1 VCGIPG
7 LLGVLDVA
15 KCKTIKSRHTRDLG
29 IYDRDWDEDS
39 PSDEPN
45 GEEHKSHHA
54 KEANEEVGI

>member
-1 VCGIPG
+1 MCGIPG

-15 KCKTIKSRHTRDLG
+15 KCKTIKSRDTWDPG

-39 PSDEPN
+39 PSDGPN
-45 GEEHKSHHA
+45 GEEHKSHRA